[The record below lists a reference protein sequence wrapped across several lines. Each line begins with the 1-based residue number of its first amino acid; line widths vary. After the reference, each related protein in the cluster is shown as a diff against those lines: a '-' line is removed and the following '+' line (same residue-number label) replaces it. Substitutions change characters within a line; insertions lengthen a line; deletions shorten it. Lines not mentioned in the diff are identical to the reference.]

1 MQRFGD
7 AMDFHS
13 LHKEGIRCESGAV
26 PATVS
31 PVNKE
36 KHSYATVLWF
46 LNGKV
51 RFFGVKSGN
60 LPSYSDKFSLGKKRT
75 VYRLIP

>member
-46 LNGKV
+46 EWEGSLLGI
-51 RFFGVKSGN
+51 KSGN
-60 LPSYSDKFSLGKKRT
+60 LPNFSDEFSLGKKRT
-75 VYRLIP
+75 CVRLII